1 MAFYWINNND
11 ELVTCY
17 SLSEDQ
23 KILLTEQN
31 LINIEWRT
39 AINNKRQRNDSS
51 SLYEEYWEGMRTGID
66 GYPIKGRFNK
76 YLIAGGNN

>member
-11 ELVTCY
+11 ELVTCN

-23 KILLTEQN
+23 KIFLTEQN

-39 AINNKRQRNDSS
+39 TINNKRQRNDSA
-51 SLYEEYWEGMRTGID
+51 SLYEEYWEGMRSGND
-66 GYPIKGRFNK
+66 GYPIKARFNK
-76 YLIAGGNN
+76 YLIAGGG